1 MIHPAGGI
9 YTVLYKSDSTVFIEL
24 VLSAPIQGMPKLI
37 GRLQVSVAEHVHVFL
52 IFCLFCSQLTVL
64 FTHFSARCKILFWVD
79 TPWKSLCRSIS
90 TWYTG
95 HNLNMGEQLYTILC
109 LLLCAIS
116 YFLLYLLTVHR
127 PEYSLYIS
135 SYVMLW
141 PEWKIKRF
149 VLYCCIVTIL
159 YHLHQCRLCTSRD
172 ISCLSW

>member
-1 MIHPAGGI
+1 M
-9 YTVLYKSDSTVFIEL
+9 YMFFI
-24 VLSAPIQGMPKLI
+24 
-37 GRLQVSVAEHVHVFL
+37 L

-116 YFLLYLLTVHR
+116 YFLLYLLTVYR

-149 VLYCCIVTIL
+149 VLYCIVQMMNL
-159 YHLHQCRLCTSRD
+159 GWPWPFLRQGQVWFVMHNSFFNN
-172 ISCLSW
+172 CLSGNHNTWEKC